1 VLLLAYLVVAVLGTW
16 TRCQMVSDGAV
27 LFSAVWFG
35 NTWDLHLSQ
44 IASRVVWAMMA
55 VGPLWLVQSTIG
67 LSAQAFLPVAHALY
81 FGAPLILWLLIR
93 RVEPHAAFSRLYLA
107 AALALVYF
115 VTEVTVAVGL
125 WLVWL
130 AIATSPQRTPVQI
143 ALATVGLGV
152 LMIFSHP
159 STILMTSL
167 YLIVGA
173 ALVLSGRP
181 LPRRSLIAA
190 AAMTVLLSVGY
201 VVTSRLFP
209 ATNATSARA
218 LAQNANDFIDPWWM
232 LATIG
237 RSPMLAALWLLML
250 APGLNAAVLRW
261 RLPPPAVWVIGGFG
275 LWFAVNGVTQVTW
288 VYARH
293 TAVHVLALAATLAL
307 AAPSAA
313 WLAAARRALSLF
325 AAITVAAALSYSVDL
340 VLLERYVASRLAPG
354 YVDAETLRDPPWPPP
369 RTLPTAGRVLFK
381 WTAGADYVRDVV
393 VPDYDWYVL
402 TLAFQSFFQS
412 DRTAVLFHRI
422 SDSGWVPYQ
431 CAPVRRALD
440 QARDERDAR
449 FLRFILDTGYCVP

>member
-1 VLLLAYLVVAVLGTW
+1 
-16 TRCQMVSDGAV
+16 
-27 LFSAVWFG
+27 
-35 NTWDLHLSQ
+35 
-44 IASRVVWAMMA
+44 
-55 VGPLWLVQSTIG
+55 
-67 LSAQAFLPVAHALY
+67 
-81 FGAPLILWLLIR
+81 
-93 RVEPHAAFSRLYLA
+93 
-107 AALALVYF
+107 
-115 VTEVTVAVGL
+115 
-125 WLVWL
+125 
-130 AIATSPQRTPVQI
+130 
-143 ALATVGLGV
+143 
-152 LMIFSHP
+152 
-159 STILMTSL
+159 
-167 YLIVGA
+167 
-173 ALVLSGRP
+173 
-181 LPRRSLIAA
+181 
-190 AAMTVLLSVGY
+190 
-201 VVTSRLFP
+201 
-209 ATNATSARA
+209 
-218 LAQNANDFIDPWWM
+218 
-232 LATIG
+232 
-237 RSPMLAALWLLML
+237 ML